1 MTQEENGRSSFLG
14 PGGIAPGWFISVV
27 GGYPG
32 ESDLQ
37 FAKPQRSLGV
47 LLALKR
53 TQHQSFHLKPTL
65 SPHPETANLGSYSL
79 LRDVSYCVPMFIRKE
94 HG

>member
-27 GGYPG
+27 GAYPG

-37 FAKPQRSLGV
+37 FAKPRGAWECSLPLNV
-47 LLALKR
+47 PSTK
-53 TQHQSFHLKPTL
+53 
-65 SPHPETANLGSYSL
+65 
-79 LRDVSYCVPMFIRKE
+79 VSI
-94 HG
+94 